1 MSDMQEWIEKIT
13 QGVWDGLGD
22 SAPQI
27 TQTIGVMVAS
37 KIMSSPLTWAS
48 IRQRG
53 RLARAYQ
60 GQTEAT
66 ETFSK
71 SPVEIIHERIL
82 HVPYARILEEGGQTR
97 VNPRVASAMYR
108 LYKLTGDRKYYLAF
122 ISARIGRSV
131 FEHKARP
138 YLSNAISSFNVEML
152 SEITR
157 RNIET
162 RLKAIPNLEVV
173 IGTK

>member
-1 MSDMQEWIEKIT
+1 MQEWIEKIT

-82 HVPYARILEEGGQTR
+82 HVPYARRVEEGGDTPTSR
-97 VNPRVASAMYR
+97 RMAFALKRIYKR
-108 LYKLTGDRKYYLAF
+108 TGDKKYEALYKSILSGRKTVINHLA
-122 ISARIGRSV
+122 
-131 FEHKARP
+131 HP